1 VTGLFQ
7 RYRRSSIK
15 DPSGRDEGG
24 VGGGGG
30 IGGGGGGG
38 GGGEGGYAHRG
49 DEAEADT
56 GAGAHLRSAQPADVH
71 SGDVTSSVHSSIPG
85 HGSLP
90 PSAGADPENSG
101 GVDPPYIEAAVP
113 RIPDTLSHN
122 GTPSEKSH
130 LKKKKEK
137 KSV

>member
-1 VTGLFQ
+1 MTGLFQ
-7 RYRRSSIK
+7 RYRRSSTK

-24 VGGGGG
+24 GGGGGGVGGGGG
-30 IGGGGGGG
+30 
-38 GGGEGGYAHRG
+38 GGYAHRG
-49 DEAEADT
+49 DEAETDT
-56 GAGAHLRSAQPADVH
+56 GAGAHVHSTQLADVH

-122 GTPSEKSH
+122 GTPSEKVPSQ
-130 LKKKKEK
+130 KEK
-137 KSV
+137 RKKSPPLH